1 MFIIE
6 FAEEMIAN
14 DTEFSFTFVF
24 SLNKTRNPEPWERV
38 DPSKPQKVT
47 YF

>member
-6 FAEEMIAN
+6 FEEEILSN
-14 DTEFSFTFVF
+14 DKEFFFTFVF
-24 SLNKTRNPEPWERV
+24 SLNKTSNPEPWERV

-47 YF
+47 FL